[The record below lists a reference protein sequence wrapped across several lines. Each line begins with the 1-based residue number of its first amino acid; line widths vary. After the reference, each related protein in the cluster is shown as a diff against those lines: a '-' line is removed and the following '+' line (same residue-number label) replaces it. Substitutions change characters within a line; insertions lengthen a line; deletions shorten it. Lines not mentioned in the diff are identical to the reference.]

1 MTDRND
7 LLDHAVDL
15 FPAPEGSVA
24 EVRRDVE
31 RRRRNR
37 RVRAGAVGVIVAL
50 ATAAVLARSITSAH
64 VPADR

>member
-24 EVRRDVE
+24 DVHRDVE
-31 RRRRNR
+31 RRQRNQR
-37 RVRAGAVGVIVAL
+37 IRAGAVGVVMAL
-50 ATAAVLARSITSAH
+50 ATAAVLVRSVES
-64 VPADR
+64 